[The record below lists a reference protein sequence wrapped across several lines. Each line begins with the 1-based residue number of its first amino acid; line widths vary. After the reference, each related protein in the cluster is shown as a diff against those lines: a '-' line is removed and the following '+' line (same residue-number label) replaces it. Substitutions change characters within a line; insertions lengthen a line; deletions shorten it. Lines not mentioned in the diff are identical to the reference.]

1 MRPVD
6 NPKITL
12 ASADCW
18 RFTVRSD
25 LQNKT
30 YYIYAESYMGGLNYI
45 CEKTNRDGELLID
58 YLGNVG
64 IDRIVYTRPPLGEPI
79 QWGEN

>member
-30 YYIYAESYMGGLNYI
+30 YYLYAESYMGGLNYI
-45 CEKTNRDGELLID
+45 SSMIYKD
-58 YLGNVG
+58 YLGNTGV
-64 IDRIVYTRPPLGEPI
+64 DRIVYTRPPSFDI
-79 QWGEN
+79 QWGKTK

>member
-1 MRPVD
+1 MKPVD
-6 NPKITL
+6 NENISL

-45 CEKTNRDGELLID
+45 GEESFSD
-58 YLGNVG
+58 YLGNTGV
-64 IDRIVYTRPPLGEPI
+64 DRITYIRPPIGV
-79 QWGEN
+79 NV

>member
-6 NPKITL
+6 NPNITL

-25 LQNKT
+25 LVNCQ
-30 YYIYAESYMGGLNYI
+30 YYIYAETEKGGLEYI
-45 CEKTNRDGELLID
+45 SKSLFAD
-58 YLGNVG
+58 YLGNYGVS
-64 IDRIVYTRPPLGEPI
+64 RIIYTRPPIG
-79 QWGEN
+79 GKTK

>member
-1 MRPVD
+1 MNPVD
-6 NPKITL
+6 NPNISL

-25 LQNKT
+25 LENCQ
-30 YYIYAESYMGGLNYI
+30 YYIYAETKEGGMKYI
-45 CEKTNRDGELLID
+45 SKSVTPD

-64 IDRIVYTRPPLGEPI
+64 VDKIIYTRPPLGEPI

>member
-1 MRPVD
+1 MQPVD
-6 NPKITL
+6 NPNISL

-30 YYIYAESYMGGLNYI
+30 YYIYSETKEGGLKYI
-45 CEKTNRDGELLID
+45 REKRSPFNGELTVD
-58 YLGNVG
+58 YLGNTGVS
-64 IDRIVYTRPPLGEPI
+64 RIVYYRPPIDRGEMK
-79 QWGEN
+79 

>member
-6 NPKITL
+6 NPNISL
-12 ASADCW
+12 ATADCW

-25 LQNKT
+25 LQNCR
-30 YYIYAESYMGGLNYI
+30 YYIYATSKEGGMKYISES
-45 CEKTNRDGELLID
+45 LIPD
-58 YLGNVG
+58 YLGNTGV
-64 IDRIVYTRPPLGEPI
+64 DRIIYTRPPLGEPI

>member
-6 NPKITL
+6 NPNITL

-25 LQNKT
+25 LKGKRGQ
-30 YYIYAESYMGGLNYI
+30 YYIYAETKEGGMKYLSEETY
-45 CEKTNRDGELLID
+45 KD
-58 YLGNVG
+58 YLGNLG
-64 IDRIVYTRPPLGEPI
+64 IDRIIYTRPPIYTYHAQNRWEATK
-79 QWGEN
+79 

>member
-6 NPKITL
+6 NENISL

-25 LQNKT
+25 LQNCQ
-30 YYIYAESYMGGLNYI
+30 YYIYATSKEGGMKYI
-45 CEKTNRDGELLID
+45 SKSVIPD
-58 YLGNVG
+58 YLGNTG
-64 IDRIVYTRPPLGEPI
+64 TDRIIYIRPPLGRNYV
-79 QWGEN
+79 WGGRN